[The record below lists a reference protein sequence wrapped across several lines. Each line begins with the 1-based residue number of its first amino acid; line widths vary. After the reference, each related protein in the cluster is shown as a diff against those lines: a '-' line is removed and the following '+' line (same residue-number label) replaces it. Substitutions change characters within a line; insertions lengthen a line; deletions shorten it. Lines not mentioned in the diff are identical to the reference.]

1 MDNFLVQVVGK
12 KRVVLYPP
20 SDSAHLYLIGD
31 KSRVMDIDSP
41 DLSSFPNFSRV
52 TRHEAHLEPGEV
64 LYIPALWFHHVT
76 ALEFGVAVNVFW
88 RHLGEEFYDSKDTYG
103 NKDPPQV
110 QRAMQVVERA
120 AKLLSELPMEHRQF
134 YSHRVLAHL
143 EEKLRPVTHCNRV

>member
-1 MDNFLVQVVGK
+1 MCTIIMLQVMDNVLVQVVGK

-20 SDSAHLYLIGD
+20 SDSAHLYLVGD
-31 KSRVMDIDSP
+31 KSRVLDIDAP

-103 NKDPPQV
+103 NRDPPQV
-110 QRAMQVVERA
+110 QREGGMGVREGSKGWEGKVEG
-120 AKLLSELPMEHRQF
+120 SEGRE
-134 YSHRVLAHL
+134 
-143 EEKLRPVTHCNRV
+143 